1 MPFIVL
7 PGGGDV
13 FIIGQKTLREKRGID
28 VMTQLK
34 AWVLKAHGREDGPE
48 MEATAGAVDEPN
60 AGVVLQAAMAVMA
73 FGPGGGAPG
82 DVDDDAT
89 LTLLS

>member
-1 MPFIVL
+1 MAQI
-7 PGGGDV
+7 
-13 FIIGQKTLREKRGID
+13 KTS
-28 VMTQLK
+28 
-34 AWVLKAHGREDGPE
+34 VLKAHGLEDVPE

-60 AGVVLQAAMAVMA
+60 AGAVLRAAMAVTA

-89 LTLLS
+89 LTLLSQRPTMFQDSEVEMQDRVGA